1 MGQPGSQPTAVHPL
15 ATFAAAFFLFLAGV
29 AGMFGAATGAARLD
43 LGLRTQIAV
52 GTLLFALPVAAG
64 LALAPRAARPVLG
77 DLAPGRRIVL
87 LSLLL
92 GAALWV
98 ASIGLV
104 ELQAL
109 VRPPSPEELDLFRR
123 LHAALAPSG
132 PLDALASLVVIAV
145 LPAVCEELVMRGALL
160 AALLPVAAKG
170 AAAVVRASLVPAVA
184 ATVAVLLTAAAFA
197 LIHDPVRLV
206 FAFAL
211 GVALGALRLRTR
223 SLLPPILAHAT
234 LNALTF
240 AVAPLVDDPTRPYE
254 PRPALGSRLP
264 GRGSRRRLAAAAGP
278 SAPAR
283 RLDLGLS
290 RRPAVATSSPF
301 SPRPDILAP

>member
-1 MGQPGSQPTAVHPL
+1 MGQPGSPPTAVQPF
-15 ATFAAAFFLFLAGV
+15 ATFLAAFFLFLAGV
-29 AGMFGAATGAARLD
+29 AGMFGAAAGAARLD
-43 LGLRTQIAV
+43 FGLRTQVAL
-52 GTLLFALPVAAG
+52 GTVLFALPVAAA
-64 LALAPRAARPVLG
+64 LALRPRAARPVLG
-77 DLAPGRRIVL
+77 DLAPGRHTVL
-87 LSLLL
+87 LSVLL

-109 VRPPSPEELDLFRR
+109 VRPPSAEELDLFRR
-123 LHAALAPSG
+123 LHAALAPHG
-132 PLDALASLVVIAV
+132 VLDALASLAVIAV

-160 AALLPVAAKG
+160 AALLPVAARV
-170 AAAVVRASLVPAVA
+170 AAPLVRAPRVPAAA

-223 SLLPPILAHAT
+223 SLVPPVVAHAT

-254 PRPALGSRLP
+254 PRPAMG
-264 GRGSRRRLAAAAGP
+264 LACLVVGLVLAWPLLRALRQRP
-278 SAPAR
+278 SAVPTA
-283 RLDLGLS
+283 
-290 RRPAVATSSPF
+290 A
-301 SPRPDILAP
+301 

>member
-1 MGQPGSQPTAVHPL
+1 M
-15 ATFAAAFFLFLAGV
+15 
-29 AGMFGAATGAARLD
+29 
-43 LGLRTQIAV
+43 
-52 GTLLFALPVAAG
+52 
-64 LALAPRAARPVLG
+64 LG

-160 AALLPVAAKG
+160 AALLPVAARG

-223 SLLPPILAHAT
+223 SLVPPVVAHAT

-264 GRGSRRRLAAAAGP
+264 ASWASPSPGRCCGP
-278 SAPAR
+278 FGTR
-283 RLDLGLS
+283 
-290 RRPAVATSSPF
+290 
-301 SPRPDILAP
+301 PRPSRPRPEPTASRGYFVALFASP